1 MAALIEQANKRGR
14 NGQQARY
21 KKKVFYLVEKKRK
34 REKNKTKTL
43 SEKKGEARNVSEQW
57 DKGWIHIIH
66 VHNTINPF
74 SQQQHGRET
83 DAHKLPHTKK
93 E

>member
-1 MAALIEQANKRGR
+1 MANKPEIKRKE
-14 NGQQARY
+14 
-21 KKKVFYLVEKKRK
+21 KKERIAEKKRK
-34 REKNKTKTL
+34 REKNKTTTL